1 MRNIIKIGDFVITK
15 NTAKDDDYFCKI
27 KKLVQSFKT
36 TSAFKIMRLFMYNNI
51 IEVIFMTN
59 IDQLDKILQSLNT
72 ELQKNKEI
80 EDLKQIDD
88 KFMENVILDL
98 NSELSKM

>member
-1 MRNIIKIGDFVITK
+1 MAVLGPF
-15 NTAKDDDYFCKI
+15 YW
-27 KKLVQSFKT
+27 S
-36 TSAFKIMRLFMYNNI
+36 MYNNI

>member
-1 MRNIIKIGDFVITK
+1 MQNYIIKQIKESLK
-15 NTAKDDDYFCKI
+15 NYKFLK
-27 KKLVQSFKT
+27 S
-36 TSAFKIMRLFMYNNI
+36 MYNN

>member
-1 MRNIIKIGDFVITK
+1 MAV
-15 NTAKDDDYFCKI
+15 
-27 KKLVQSFKT
+27 LVPFYLS
-36 TSAFKIMRLFMYNNI
+36 MYNNI

-80 EDLKQIDD
+80 EDLKQIINKD
-88 KFMENVILDL
+88 
-98 NSELSKM
+98 

>member
-1 MRNIIKIGDFVITK
+1 MAV
-15 NTAKDDDYFCKI
+15 
-27 KKLVQSFKT
+27 LVPFYLS
-36 TSAFKIMRLFMYNNI
+36 MYNNI

-88 KFMENVILDL
+88 KFMEKLY
-98 NSELSKM
+98 

>member
-1 MRNIIKIGDFVITK
+1 MAV
-15 NTAKDDDYFCKI
+15 
-27 KKLVQSFKT
+27 LVPFYLS
-36 TSAFKIMRLFMYNNI
+36 MYNNI

-72 ELQKNKEI
+72 ELQENKEI

-88 KFMENVILDL
+88 KFMNKIILDL
-98 NSELSKM
+98 NNELTFIINIYL

>member
-1 MRNIIKIGDFVITK
+1 MAV
-15 NTAKDDDYFCKI
+15 
-27 KKLVQSFKT
+27 LVPFYLS
-36 TSAFKIMRLFMYNNI
+36 MYNNI
-51 IEVIFMTN
+51 IEVIFMIN

>member
-1 MRNIIKIGDFVITK
+1 MSK
-15 NTAKDDDYFCKI
+15 
-27 KKLVQSFKT
+27 
-36 TSAFKIMRLFMYNNI
+36 
-51 IEVIFMTN
+51 
-59 IDQLDKILQSLNT
+59 SLNT

>member
-1 MRNIIKIGDFVITK
+1 MGISSLYMAV
-15 NTAKDDDYFCKI
+15 
-27 KKLVQSFKT
+27 LVPFYLS
-36 TSAFKIMRLFMYNNI
+36 MYNNI

-59 IDQLDKILQSLNT
+59 IDQLDKILQSLST

>member
-1 MRNIIKIGDFVITK
+1 
-15 NTAKDDDYFCKI
+15 
-27 KKLVQSFKT
+27 
-36 TSAFKIMRLFMYNNI
+36 
-51 IEVIFMTN
+51 MTN

-80 EDLKQIDD
+80 EDLKQIDN

>member
-1 MRNIIKIGDFVITK
+1 MAV
-15 NTAKDDDYFCKI
+15 
-27 KKLVQSFKT
+27 LVPFYLS
-36 TSAFKIMRLFMYNNI
+36 MYNNI

-59 IDQLDKILQSLNT
+59 IDQLDKILQSLST
-72 ELQKNKEI
+72 ELQKNKEV

>member
-1 MRNIIKIGDFVITK
+1 
-15 NTAKDDDYFCKI
+15 
-27 KKLVQSFKT
+27 
-36 TSAFKIMRLFMYNNI
+36 
-51 IEVIFMTN
+51 MTN
-59 IDQLDKILQSLNT
+59 IDQLDKILQSLSP

>member
-1 MRNIIKIGDFVITK
+1 MAV
-15 NTAKDDDYFCKI
+15 
-27 KKLVQSFKT
+27 LVPFYLS
-36 TSAFKIMRLFMYNNI
+36 MYNNI

-72 ELQKNKEI
+72 ELQENKEI

>member
-1 MRNIIKIGDFVITK
+1 
-15 NTAKDDDYFCKI
+15 
-27 KKLVQSFKT
+27 
-36 TSAFKIMRLFMYNNI
+36 
-51 IEVIFMTN
+51 MTN
-59 IDQLDKILQSLNT
+59 IDQLDKILQSLST
-72 ELQKNKEI
+72 ELQKNKKI

>member
-1 MRNIIKIGDFVITK
+1 MAV
-15 NTAKDDDYFCKI
+15 
-27 KKLVQSFKT
+27 LVPFYLS
-36 TSAFKIMRLFMYNNI
+36 MYNNI

-59 IDQLDKILQSLNT
+59 IDQLDKILQSLST

-98 NSELSKM
+98 NSELIDILPMPKGRGFLDTNDTCLLK

>member
-1 MRNIIKIGDFVITK
+1 MKGISSLYMAV
-15 NTAKDDDYFCKI
+15 
-27 KKLVQSFKT
+27 LVPFYLS
-36 TSAFKIMRLFMYNNI
+36 MYNNI

>member
-1 MRNIIKIGDFVITK
+1 MAV
-15 NTAKDDDYFCKI
+15 
-27 KKLVQSFKT
+27 LVPFYLS
-36 TSAFKIMRLFMYNNI
+36 MYNNI

-59 IDQLDKILQSLNT
+59 IDQLDKILQSLST

-98 NSELSKM
+98 NSELSKMY

>member
-1 MRNIIKIGDFVITK
+1 MAV
-15 NTAKDDDYFCKI
+15 
-27 KKLVQSFKT
+27 LVPFYLS
-36 TSAFKIMRLFMYNNI
+36 MYNNI

-88 KFMENVILDL
+88 KFMEKVILDL

>member
-1 MRNIIKIGDFVITK
+1 MAV
-15 NTAKDDDYFCKI
+15 
-27 KKLVQSFKT
+27 LVPFYLS
-36 TSAFKIMRLFMYNNI
+36 MYNNI

-59 IDQLDKILQSLNT
+59 IDQLDKIYKIYKILQSLNT

>member
-1 MRNIIKIGDFVITK
+1 MAV
-15 NTAKDDDYFCKI
+15 
-27 KKLVQSFKT
+27 LVPFY
-36 TSAFKIMRLFMYNNI
+36 LFMYNII

>member
-1 MRNIIKIGDFVITK
+1 MAV
-15 NTAKDDDYFCKI
+15 
-27 KKLVQSFKT
+27 LVPFYLS
-36 TSAFKIMRLFMYNNI
+36 MYNNI

-59 IDQLDKILQSLNT
+59 IDQLDKILQSLST

>member
-1 MRNIIKIGDFVITK
+1 MAV
-15 NTAKDDDYFCKI
+15 
-27 KKLVQSFKT
+27 LVPFYLS
-36 TSAFKIMRLFMYNNI
+36 MYNNI

-88 KFMENVILDL
+88 KFMEKVILV
-98 NSELSKM
+98 N

>member
-1 MRNIIKIGDFVITK
+1 MAV
-15 NTAKDDDYFCKI
+15 
-27 KKLVQSFKT
+27 LVPFYLS
-36 TSAFKIMRLFMYNNI
+36 MYNNI

-88 KFMENVILDL
+88 KFMENVFLDL

>member
-1 MRNIIKIGDFVITK
+1 MAV
-15 NTAKDDDYFCKI
+15 
-27 KKLVQSFKT
+27 LVPFYLS
-36 TSAFKIMRLFMYNNI
+36 MYNNI

-59 IDQLDKILQSLNT
+59 IDQLDKILQSLST

-80 EDLKQIDD
+80 EDLKQIDG

>member
-1 MRNIIKIGDFVITK
+1 MAV
-15 NTAKDDDYFCKI
+15 
-27 KKLVQSFKT
+27 LVPFYLS
-36 TSAFKIMRLFMYNNI
+36 MYN

-59 IDQLDKILQSLNT
+59 IDQLDKILQSLST

>member
-1 MRNIIKIGDFVITK
+1 MAV
-15 NTAKDDDYFCKI
+15 
-27 KKLVQSFKT
+27 LVPFYLS
-36 TSAFKIMRLFMYNNI
+36 MYNNI

-98 NSELSKM
+98 NNELSKM

>member
-1 MRNIIKIGDFVITK
+1 MAV
-15 NTAKDDDYFCKI
+15 
-27 KKLVQSFKT
+27 LV
-36 TSAFKIMRLFMYNNI
+36 LFYLSMYNNI

>member
-1 MRNIIKIGDFVITK
+1 MAV
-15 NTAKDDDYFCKI
+15 
-27 KKLVQSFKT
+27 LVPFYLS
-36 TSAFKIMRLFMYNNI
+36 MYNNI

-59 IDQLDKILQSLNT
+59 IDQLDKILQSINT
-72 ELQKNKEI
+72 ELQENKEI

>member
-1 MRNIIKIGDFVITK
+1 MI
-15 NTAKDDDYFCKI
+15 
-27 KKLVQSFKT
+27 
-36 TSAFKIMRLFMYNNI
+36 
-51 IEVIFMTN
+51 N

>member
-1 MRNIIKIGDFVITK
+1 MAV
-15 NTAKDDDYFCKI
+15 
-27 KKLVQSFKT
+27 LVPFYLS
-36 TSAFKIMRLFMYNNI
+36 MYNNI
-51 IEVIFMTN
+51 SEVIFMTN
-59 IDQLDKILQSLNT
+59 IDQLDKILQSLST

>member
-1 MRNIIKIGDFVITK
+1 MAV
-15 NTAKDDDYFCKI
+15 
-27 KKLVQSFKT
+27 LVTFYLS
-36 TSAFKIMRLFMYNNI
+36 MYNNI

-98 NSELSKM
+98 NSELVKCRAFINLKDRSVYNEYS

>member
-1 MRNIIKIGDFVITK
+1 MAV
-15 NTAKDDDYFCKI
+15 
-27 KKLVQSFKT
+27 LVPFYLS
-36 TSAFKIMRLFMYNNI
+36 MYNNI

-59 IDQLDKILQSLNT
+59 IDQLDKIVQSLST

>member
-1 MRNIIKIGDFVITK
+1 
-15 NTAKDDDYFCKI
+15 
-27 KKLVQSFKT
+27 
-36 TSAFKIMRLFMYNNI
+36 MYNNI

>member
-1 MRNIIKIGDFVITK
+1 MAV
-15 NTAKDDDYFCKI
+15 
-27 KKLVQSFKT
+27 LVPFYLS
-36 TSAFKIMRLFMYNNI
+36 MYNNI

-88 KFMENVILDL
+88 KFMENVISVSYTHLTL
-98 NSELSKM
+98 PTKFRV